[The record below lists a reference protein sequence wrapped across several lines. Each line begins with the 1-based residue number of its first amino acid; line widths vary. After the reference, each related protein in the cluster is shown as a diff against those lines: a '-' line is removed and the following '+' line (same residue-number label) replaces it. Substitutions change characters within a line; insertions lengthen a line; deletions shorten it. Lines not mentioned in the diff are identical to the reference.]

1 MHRICS
7 SFYDFFVALVI
18 KKNSLDT
25 SNQAAFFLHIH
36 LSVSANI
43 LVHKVLKSSNQILKH
58 SIHELCVCCAAVFIF
73 NYTYVYDDGNQKVK
87 IYIVL

>member
-7 SFYDFFVALVI
+7 AFYDFFVALFI
-18 KKNSLDT
+18 KKNSPDT
-25 SNQAAFFLHIH
+25 SNQAACFLHIH

-43 LVHKVLKSSNQILKH
+43 LVHKVLKSTNQILKH
-58 SIHELCVCCAAVFIF
+58 SIHELSAAVFMF
-73 NYTYVYDDGNQKVK
+73 NYTCICDDGSQKVK